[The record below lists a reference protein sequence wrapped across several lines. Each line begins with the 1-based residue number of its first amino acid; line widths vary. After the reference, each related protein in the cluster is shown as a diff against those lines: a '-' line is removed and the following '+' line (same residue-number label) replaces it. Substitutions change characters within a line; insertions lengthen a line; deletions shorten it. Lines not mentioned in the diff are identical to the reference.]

1 MVELVFITPFVTGLL
16 AFVLPKALSRQLLVF
31 TGAVH
36 LVLSLLLWK
45 NSPQAF
51 FAEYF
56 AVSPEG
62 LLSLLVISL
71 LFF

>member
-45 NSPQAF
+45 TA
-51 FAEYF
+51 
-56 AVSPEG
+56 
-62 LLSLLVISL
+62 LR
-71 LFF
+71 LFLPNILPCPRKDCCLFW